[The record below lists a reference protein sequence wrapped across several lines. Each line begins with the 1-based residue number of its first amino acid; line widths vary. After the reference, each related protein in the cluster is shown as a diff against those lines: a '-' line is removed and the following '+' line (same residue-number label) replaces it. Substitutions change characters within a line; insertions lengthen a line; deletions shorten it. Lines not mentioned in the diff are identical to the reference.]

1 MKRFLFLLPLM
12 VSSYSPTYAD
22 FGAADVQDSY
32 SIRKK
37 FDAWCGKKRNDC
49 KVTFS
54 KRGISVNNLEPVD
67 FNRINKFNFDKNKR
81 TYTFDIFYKK
91 KSSEDGVARF
101 LFINKKSAL
110 GFLGALKRSKGIK
123 FSSYDP
129 RCDLE
134 GYIFQDGYC
143 YTKQQAKE
151 LRIKKRGEMLEAI
164 AGALDEQREYD
175 LEREKLDLE
184 RFRIMSPQKYEF
196 YIND

>member
-1 MKRFLFLLPLM
+1 MKRIFLLIPFLI
-12 VSSYSPTYAD
+12 SLNSTAYAD

-37 FDAWCGKKRNDC
+37 FDAWCGKKGNDC

-54 KRGISVNNLEPVD
+54 KRGISVNNLEPVN
-67 FNRINKFNFDKNKR
+67 FNRINKFNFDKNRR

-110 GFLGALKRSKGIK
+110 GFLSALKRSKGIK
-123 FSSYDP
+123 FSSSDP

-134 GYIFQDGYC
+134 GYIYQDGYC

-151 LRIKKRGEMLEAI
+151 LRLEKRREFWEAVN
-164 AGALDEQREYD
+164 AGLDESREYD

-184 RFRIMSPQKYEF
+184 RLRITSPQIYEF